1 MTPGEALSVLGLG
14 PDSTWDEVRRAYRT
28 QIRLHHPDRAGSST
42 DAMAVRVIEAF
53 GVLQQMRASPTGW
66 GPAVDSFPS
75 GSTDS
80 RPPSA
85 TRHRS
90 DHGYT
95 EPGPNESPGS
105 PWAIPLAPQGPPPF
119 ERIDGDTL
127 RFDAHAD
134 ETFRWLLE
142 AAQDLG
148 AITYLDRS
156 GPLFE
161 VLCRFL
167 DEPATSLLVTLQGRS
182 DGTDAMCAAESI
194 EARPGPP
201 TSAVVDVYESVLR
214 RLARDSQ
221 HRSRPQGP
229 NG

>member
-1 MTPGEALSVLGLG
+1 MG
-14 PDSTWDEVRRAYRT
+14 
-28 QIRLHHPDRAGSST
+28 HPAR
-42 DAMAVRVIEAF
+42 
-53 GVLQQMRASPTGW
+53 
-66 GPAVDSFPS
+66 
-75 GSTDS
+75 
-80 RPPSA
+80 
-85 TRHRS
+85 
-90 DHGYT
+90 
-95 EPGPNESPGS
+95 
-105 PWAIPLAPQGPPPF
+105 PQGPPPF

-127 RFDAHAD
+127 RFDAPAD